1 MTSPARNHFLRVTA
15 AMAAKAAQAGNP
27 LRYATG
33 HELMLAQLAEHKR
46 QLKQVQS
53 VERKAELKRKL
64 LPEYA
69 AWVRGVLE
77 ADTGAQDEVF
87 MTVMVWLIDAG
98 TFTDALPLAAY
109 AIRHQMA
116 MPDQYQRTTAC
127 LIAEEFATMALKAIE
142 AGDRVDVTTLHE
154 VAELV
159 AAEDMPD
166 EVRAKLHKA
175 VGYACAALAEVAPA
189 PESAVSRRMDA
200 LTHLRR
206 ALELHD
212 KCGVKKDIERIER
225 SIERDIKNA
234 AKANAQEGDGRN

>member
-69 AWVRGVLE
+69 AWIRGVLE

-98 TFTDALPLAAY
+98 NFADALALAAY

-142 AGDRVDVTTLHE
+142 AGDPVDVTTLRE
-154 VAELV
+154 VTELV

-175 VGYACAALAEVAPA
+175 LGYGVYALAESVQPDRA
-189 PESAVSRRMDA
+189 DA
-200 LTHLRR
+200 LRRDALAQLRR

-212 KCGVKKDIERIER
+212 KSGVKKDIERIER
-225 SIERDIKNA
+225 DIKNT
-234 AKANAQEGDGRN
+234 AKASAQEGDGRS

>member
-69 AWVRGVLE
+69 AWIRGVLE

-98 TFTDALPLAAY
+98 NFADALPLAAY

-127 LIAEEFATMALKAIE
+127 LIAEEFASMALKAVE
-142 AGDRVDVTTLHE
+142 AGDPVDVTTLRE

-175 VGYACAALAEVAPA
+175 LGYGVYALAESVQTDRA
-189 PESAVSRRMDA
+189 DA
-200 LTHLRR
+200 LRRDALAQLRR

-212 KCGVKKDIERIER
+212 KSGVKKDIERIER
-225 SIERDIKNA
+225 DIKNT
-234 AKANAQEGDGRN
+234 AKANAQEGDGRS

>member
-15 AMAAKAAQAGNP
+15 AMASKAAQAGNP

-69 AWVRGVLE
+69 AWIRGVLE

-98 TFTDALPLAAY
+98 NFADALPLAAY
-109 AIRHQMA
+109 AIRHQLA

-127 LIAEEFATMALKAIE
+127 LIAEEFASMALKAIE
-142 AGDRVDVTTLHE
+142 AGDPVDVTTLRE

-175 VGYACAALAEVAPA
+175 LGYGAYALAESVQTDRA
-189 PESAVSRRMDA
+189 DA
-200 LTHLRR
+200 LRRDALAQLRR

-212 KCGVKKDIERIER
+212 KSGVKKDIERIER
-225 SIERDIKNA
+225 DIKNT
-234 AKANAQEGDGRN
+234 AKANAQEGDGRS

>member
-15 AMAAKAAQAGNP
+15 ASAAKAAQASNP

-33 HELMLAQLAEHKR
+33 QELMLAQLAEHKR

-69 AWVRGVLE
+69 AWVRGVLD

-87 MTVMVWLIDAG
+87 MTVMVWLIDVGSFA
-98 TFTDALPLAAY
+98 DALELAAY
-109 AIRHQMA
+109 AIRHQLE

-127 LIAEEFATMALKAIE
+127 LIAEEFANMALKGIE
-142 AGDRVDVTTLHE
+142 AGDPVDVTTLHE

-175 VGYACAALAEVAPA
+175 MGYACAALAEAVTG
-189 PESAVSRRMDA
+189 PEAVSRRMDA

-225 SIERDIKNA
+225 DIKNT
-234 AKANAQEGDGRN
+234 AKADAKEGDGRS

>member
-15 AMAAKAAQAGNP
+15 ASAAKAAQASNP

-33 HELMLAQLAEHKR
+33 RELMLAQLAEHKR

-77 ADTGAQDEVF
+77 ADTGTQDEVF
-87 MTVMVWLIDAG
+87 MTVMVWLIDVGNFA
-98 TFTDALPLAAY
+98 DALELAAY
-109 AIRHQMA
+109 AIRHQLE

-127 LIAEEFATMALKAIE
+127 LIAEEFANMALKGIE
-142 AGDRVDVTTLHE
+142 AGDPVDVTTLRE

-175 VGYACAALAEVAPA
+175 MGYACAALAEVATG
-189 PESAVSRRMDA
+189 PEAVSRRMDA

-225 SIERDIKNA
+225 DIKNT
-234 AKANAQEGDGRN
+234 AKADAKEGDGRS

>member
-15 AMAAKAAQAGNP
+15 ATAAKAAQASNP

-33 HELMLAQLAEHKR
+33 QELMLAQLAEHKR

-87 MTVMVWLIDAG
+87 MTVMVWLIDVGNFA
-98 TFTDALPLAAY
+98 DALALAAY
-109 AIRHQMA
+109 AIRHKLE

-127 LIAEEFATMALKAIE
+127 LIAEEFANMALKGIE
-142 AGDRVDVTTLHE
+142 AGDPVDLTTLRE

-175 VGYACAALAEVAPA
+175 MGYACAALAEVATG
-189 PESAVSRRMDA
+189 PEAVSRRMDA
-200 LTHLRR
+200 LTYLRR

-212 KCGVKKDIERIER
+212 KCGVKKDIERL
-225 SIERDIKNA
+225 ERDIKNT
-234 AKANAQEGDGRN
+234 AKADAKEGDGRS

>member
-64 LPEYA
+64 LPEYT
-69 AWVRGVLE
+69 AWIRGVLE

-98 TFTDALPLAAY
+98 NFADALPLAAY

-127 LIAEEFATMALKAIE
+127 LIAEEFASMALKAVE
-142 AGDRVDVTTLHE
+142 AGDPVDVTTLRE

-159 AAEDMPD
+159 ATEDMPD

-175 VGYACAALAEVAPA
+175 MGYGVYALAESVQTDRA
-189 PESAVSRRMDA
+189 DA
-200 LTHLRR
+200 LRRDALAQLRR

-212 KCGVKKDIERIER
+212 KSGVKKDIERIER
-225 SIERDIKNA
+225 DIKNT
-234 AKANAQEGDGRN
+234 AKANAQEGDGRS

>member
-15 AMAAKAAQAGNP
+15 ATAAKATQAGNP

-69 AWVRGVLE
+69 AWIRGVLE
-77 ADTGAQDEVF
+77 ANTGAQDEVF

-98 TFTDALPLAAY
+98 NFADALTLAAY
-109 AIRHQMA
+109 AIRHQLA

-127 LIAEEFATMALKAIE
+127 LIAEEFASMALKAIE
-142 AGDRVDVTTLHE
+142 AGDPVDVTTLRE

-175 VGYACAALAEVAPA
+175 LGYGVYALAESVQTDRA
-189 PESAVSRRMDA
+189 DA
-200 LTHLRR
+200 LRRDALAQLRR

-212 KCGVKKDIERIER
+212 KSGVKKDIERIER
-225 SIERDIKNA
+225 DIKNT
-234 AKANAQEGDGRN
+234 AKASAQEGDGRS

>member
-69 AWVRGVLE
+69 AWIRGVLE

-98 TFTDALPLAAY
+98 NFADALTLAAY
-109 AIRHQMA
+109 AIRHQLA

-127 LIAEEFATMALKAIE
+127 LIAEEFASMALKAIE
-142 AGDRVDVTTLHE
+142 AGDPVDVTTLRE

-175 VGYACAALAEVAPA
+175 LGYGVYALAESVQTDRA
-189 PESAVSRRMDA
+189 DA
-200 LTHLRR
+200 LRRDALAQLRR

-212 KCGVKKDIERIER
+212 KSGVKKDIERIER
-225 SIERDIKNA
+225 DIKNT
-234 AKANAQEGDGRN
+234 AKASAQESDGRR

>member
-15 AMAAKAAQAGNP
+15 ASAAKAAQASNP

-33 HELMLAQLAEHKR
+33 QELMLAQLAEHKR

-77 ADTGAQDEVF
+77 ADTGTQDEVF
-87 MTVMVWLIDAG
+87 MTVMVWLIDVGNFA
-98 TFTDALPLAAY
+98 DALELAAY
-109 AIRHQMA
+109 AIRHQLE

-127 LIAEEFATMALKAIE
+127 LIAEEFANMALKGIE
-142 AGDRVDVTTLHE
+142 AGDPVDVTALHE

-175 VGYACAALAEVAPA
+175 MGYACAALAEVATG
-189 PESAVSRRMDA
+189 PEAVSRRMDA

-225 SIERDIKNA
+225 DIKNT
-234 AKANAQEGDGRN
+234 AKADAKEGDGRR

>member
-69 AWVRGVLE
+69 AWIRGVLE

-98 TFTDALPLAAY
+98 NFADALTLAAY
-109 AIRHQMA
+109 AIRHQLA
-116 MPDQYQRTTAC
+116 MPDLYQRTTAC
-127 LIAEEFATMALKAIE
+127 LIAEEFASMALKAIE
-142 AGDRVDVTTLHE
+142 AGDPVDVTTLRE

-175 VGYACAALAEVAPA
+175 LGYGVYALAESVQTDRA
-189 PESAVSRRMDA
+189 DA
-200 LTHLRR
+200 LRRDALAQLRR

-212 KCGVKKDIERIER
+212 KSGVKKDIERIER
-225 SIERDIKNA
+225 DIKNT
-234 AKANAQEGDGRN
+234 AKASAQEGDGRS